1 MTKAFLEITLN
12 IVEKNRSKA
21 GAVYTKYKQP
31 FLSDVP
37 GAQSKD
43 LLIRDQDVQVLHGF
57 DSIKSA
63 ESYLVSNLFNDDVV
77 VVLKPLLASDPEIRI
92 YESM

>member
-1 MTKAFLEITLN
+1 MSKAFLEITLN
-12 IVEKNRSKA
+12 IAQENRSSA

-43 LLIRDQDVQVLHGF
+43 LLIRDEDVQVLHGF
-57 DSIKSA
+57 DSTKSA
-63 ESYLVSNLFNDDVV
+63 ENYLESKMFQEDVV
-77 VVLKPLLASDPEIRI
+77 SELKPFLASDPEVRI

>member
-12 IVEKNRSKA
+12 IAEKNRSKA

-37 GAQSKD
+37 GAQSKE

-57 DSIKSA
+57 DSTKSA
-63 ESYLVSNLFNDDVV
+63 ENYLGSHMFNDDVV
-77 VVLKPLLASDPEIRI
+77 VALKPLLASDPEIRI